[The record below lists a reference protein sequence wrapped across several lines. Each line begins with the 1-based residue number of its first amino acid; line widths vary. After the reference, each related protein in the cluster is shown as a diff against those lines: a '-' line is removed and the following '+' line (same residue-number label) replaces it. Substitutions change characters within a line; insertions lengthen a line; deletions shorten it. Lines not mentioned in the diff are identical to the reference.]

1 MRPKPKNQV
10 RKQRRV
16 SPRSTLRA
24 KPKRESAKRASSK
37 GGRAARAK
45 QFAQVIWPR
54 IKDSTKF
61 VELPEF
67 QTTVTYTLPSG
78 EAHTASLNWY
88 SVSHG
93 SRIFGH
99 YDDKNDVCYIGKFVE

>member
-1 MRPKPKNQV
+1 MR
-10 RKQRRV
+10 RKMQRRV
-16 SPRSTLRA
+16 SPKSTLRA
-24 KPKRESAKRASSK
+24 KPRRESAKRANSK
-37 GGRAARAK
+37 SGRVTRK
-45 QFAQVIWPR
+45 QQFAQVIWPG
-54 IKDSTKF
+54 IKGSTKF

-99 YDDKNDVCYIGKFVE
+99 YDDKNDVCYVGKFVE

>member
-1 MRPKPKNQV
+1 MT
-10 RKQRRV
+10 RK
-16 SPRSTLRA
+16 
-24 KPKRESAKRASSK
+24 
-37 GGRAARAK
+37 K

-67 QTTVTYTLPSG
+67 QTSVTYALPSG
-78 EAHTASLNWY
+78 EVYTASLNWY

-93 SRIFGH
+93 SKIFGH
-99 YDDKNDVCYIGKFVE
+99 YDDENDVCYIGKFVE